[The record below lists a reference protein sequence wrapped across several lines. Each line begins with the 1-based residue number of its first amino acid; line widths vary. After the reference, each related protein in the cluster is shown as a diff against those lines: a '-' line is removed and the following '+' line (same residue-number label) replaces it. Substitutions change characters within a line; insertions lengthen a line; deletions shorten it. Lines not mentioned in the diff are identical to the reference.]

1 MSPVHSRLWVRIM
14 REHDRSAGNRSWR
27 FRHVNST
34 RGLALVATVLTVVTL
49 LTGATAQA
57 AASVRLVPFETRRR
71 TGRFCGP
78 SRGQRPVGTVLQLSS
93 YWNTIKGP
101 GELQADNEEVRPFL
115 EAGSRWR
122 W

>member
-71 TGRFCGP
+71 TGRFCGATSTF
-78 SRGQRPVGTVLQLSS
+78 SRPAAGGDGAPV
-93 YWNTIKGP
+93 
-101 GELQADNEEVRPFL
+101 ELLL
-115 EAGSRWR
+115 EHDQGSW
-122 W
+122 